1 MSPESSSAALPHYI
15 QAWLAAARASL
26 DGVDPAAIE
35 AGVEA
40 LEAVRARQGTVW
52 ICGNGGSAATASH
65 LANDL
70 MAISAPPRLR
80 VACLCDNAAVLTA
93 RGNDDGFTE
102 VFARQ
107 LDGRIASQDL
117 LVALS
122 VSGRSPNLLR
132 ALDCAEAVGAPVL
145 ALCGFPG
152 SPLERRASVALRV
165 PGAPGAFGPV
175 EGVHA
180 LLCHLL
186 ANRLAGV
193 EP

>member
-1 MSPESSSAALPHYI
+1 M
-15 QAWLAAARASL
+15 AAARASL
-26 DGVDPAAIE
+26 DGVALSSIE
-35 AGVEA
+35 AAVEA
-40 LEAVRARQGTVW
+40 LESVRAREGTVW
-52 ICGNGGSAATASH
+52 ICGNGGSAATATH

-70 MAISAPPRLR
+70 MAISGPPRLR

-93 RGNDDGFTE
+93 RANDDGYAE
-102 VFARQ
+102 VFSRQ
-107 LDGRIASQDL
+107 LEGRIAARDL

-132 ALDCAEAVGAPVL
+132 AVDCAEAVGAPVL

-152 SPLERRASVALRV
+152 SPLEQRASVAVRV
-165 PGAPGAFGPV
+165 PSAPGVYGPV

-193 EP
+193 TP